1 MSNQRKAMCIWCGHE
16 VWYAEGD
23 TAGQEKAWADLIA
36 HDGTCPKNPTAAER
50 DRYREALEWITR
62 NLTDACTDLK
72 CEGCKLTIQEVIH
85 RATNALKG
93 A

>member
-50 DRYREALEWITR
+50 DRYREALV
-62 NLTDACTDLK
+62 NLLDAIHTMPGIPNSEL
-72 CEGCKLTIQEVIH
+72 CKAMCSARETLNE
-85 RATNALKG
+85 ALEK
-93 A
+93 